1 MVCMDIIEVRTAG
14 EWRTWLAAHCASASE
29 VWLVI
34 PHKGLPGVR
43 YQEAVEQALCF
54 GWIDGLH
61 RKHDAGHSRLR
72 FTPRRARSSWSA
84 SNRAR
89 AARLVEQG
97 LMTSHGQ
104 AAIDA
109 AKANGRWSAE

>member
-1 MVCMDIIEVRTAG
+1 MVCMDIIEVRSSG
-14 EWRTWLAAHCASASE
+14 EWRSWLAAHGASAAE

-34 PHKGLPGVR
+34 PHKGVPGVR
-43 YQEAVEQALCF
+43 YEEAVEQALCF

-84 SNRAR
+84 RNRER
-89 AARLVEQG
+89 AGRLISRG
-97 LMTSHGQ
+97 LMTPAGQ

-109 AKANGRWSAE
+109 AKADGRW